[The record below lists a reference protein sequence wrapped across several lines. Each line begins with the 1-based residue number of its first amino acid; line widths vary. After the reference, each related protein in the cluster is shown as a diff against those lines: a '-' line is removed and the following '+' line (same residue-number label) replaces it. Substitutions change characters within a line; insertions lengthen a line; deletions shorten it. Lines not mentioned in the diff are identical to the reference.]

1 MRPFPLRSRLTVPI
15 ALLLPPLVLL
25 ATVTLGNKTLLP
37 VDNLTAFEPWASAS
51 DSFNLTPPQA
61 PHNALLS
68 DLILEN
74 YAWKRFIRQAI
85 AAREI
90 PLWNP
95 YLFGGIPFLAS
106 GQHSLFY
113 PFSLIFYV
121 LPLAKA
127 YGWFMLSQY
136 FLAGVTMYLFART
149 LRIGRWGALVGAG
162 VYQLSLFMVVSA
174 VFPMIVAGAV
184 WLPLLLLAVESI
196 LRQRRLF
203 GRPAS
208 LPWMVVGALTI
219 GLQLLAGH
227 PEVVAYS
234 VLMAAAYAAW
244 QLLPLALSSR
254 GRAALRP
261 AVFIGGMVAFGLLLG
276 ALQFLPLL
284 EAAGSNFRADA
295 ASLAEVRG
303 WGYPP
308 RRLITLLA
316 PNFFGNPSHHR
327 YFDWFTRSWTPVS
340 VNALGERITAIDWG
354 IKNYVEGGMYVG
366 VLPLLLSGVALLSP
380 GTGRNASARLRPLKW
395 FFALLAALSL
405 AFAFGTPLYALVY
418 HLPGLSQLHSPFRWV
433 WPFSLCMATLAAL
446 GADSLAAGNRNGRS
460 AAAGGLARLAMVAG
474 SGLILTVAL
483 ASTFYPRAEPVIQRA
498 FWQLARAHSAFADA
512 RMFFSYQAR
521 WLVQLG
527 LLLLLSGLALW
538 KAARSHGRHWR
549 AALLGL
555 LLADLLIAGYGFNPS
570 SDPAPLEYTPPV
582 VEFLQQDKSAWRFT
596 TYDPAGQ
603 KPLNANSG
611 WLFDLQDVRGYDSII
626 PRQYA
631 DYMTLIEPQHELAYN
646 RIAPIGSQQGLHSPL
661 LDLLNVKYVIS
672 QQEIDYPQKYTLV
685 YQGELRV
692 YRNEAVSPRAFTLPE
707 GCAFTAAGFAATLRD
722 YDPRR
727 FIVLPPGA
735 SDRPSRPT
743 EPERECRPEPAKI
756 TASSLNEVHIQ
767 ADLRQPGYLLLADS
781 YAPGWQ
787 AFVRTEAVPEER
799 EPMLRANGNFRAVR
813 LNAGRQQVRFKYS
826 PTSFRLGGMAS
837 ALSVL
842 TLLLL
847 ITVWAWRAFYREQSA
862 SPVSRVAKNSLA
874 PMGFNLL
881 NRAIDFIFAMFY
893 LRVLGPA
900 EAGNYATAI
909 VIIGWFEI
917 WTNFGLNTWLSREA
931 SRDRAHANRFLSNTT
946 IFRLLLGGVT
956 LPVLLGGIALYQRHT
971 GALGSDTVLAIAL
984 LAVGMLF
991 SSVSTGLTA
1000 LFYAYEKAEY
1010 PAVVSSLTTVLK
1022 VAFGLGA
1029 LLLGYGFVGLAG
1041 VTIVVNAITM
1051 TVLAMMV
1058 WRFFFRPRS
1067 EFDLALQ
1074 REMVSESF
1082 PLMLN
1087 HLLATLFFK
1096 IDIPMIRAMRGEAE
1110 VGRYGTAYKFVDAFN
1125 VIPAFFTFALFPL
1138 MSRQAAADRPA
1149 LTRTYHLA
1157 IKLLVAV
1164 ALPLAMVTTFLA
1176 APLVGLLGGHE
1187 FLPDGALALQLIIWS
1202 IPFGWINSVTNYL
1215 LVAIGQQRALTRAF
1229 VIAVAFNIAI
1239 NAMFIPR
1246 YGFRAAAI
1254 STILSEI
1261 VVGVA
1266 FQWYVFRHLS
1276 PTPWRRLFW
1285 RLGAA
1290 ALLMAATT
1298 WLGAQLHVLL
1308 GLLLGGCVYLAAIII
1323 LRVFAVPERK
1333 LLAELLPG
1341 PVRNGITA
1349 LSRE

>member
-1 MRPFPLRSRLTVPI
+1 MKPFPLRSRLTVPVT
-15 ALLLPPLVLL
+15 LLLPPLLLL
-25 ATVTLGNKTLLP
+25 ATVTLGDKTLLP
-37 VDNLTAFEPWASAS
+37 ADNLIAFEPWTSAAAEL
-51 DSFNLTPPQA
+51 NLTEPEE

-95 YLFGGIPFLAS
+95 YLFAGVPFLAS
-106 GQHSLFY
+106 GQHSLLY
-113 PFSLIFYV
+113 PFSLIFYI

-136 FLAGVTMYLFART
+136 FLAGVNMYLFTRA

-196 LRQRRLF
+196 LRQRPLF
-203 GRPAS
+203 GHPAS
-208 LPWMVVGALTI
+208 LPWMVIGALTI
-219 GLQLLAGH
+219 GLQMLAGH

-234 VLMAAAYAAW
+234 LLVTAAYAAW
-244 QLLPLALSSR
+244 QLVPLVLSNR

-261 AVFIGGMVAFGLLLG
+261 ALFISGVAFFGFLLG

-284 EAAGSNFRADA
+284 EAAGSNFRADT
-295 ASLAEVRG
+295 ASLTEVRG
-303 WGYPP
+303 WGYPV
-308 RRLITLLA
+308 RRLVTLLA
-316 PNFFGNPSHHR
+316 PNFFGNPSHHG
-327 YFDWFTRSWTPVS
+327 YFDWFTLSWNAVS

-366 VLPLLLSGVALLSP
+366 VLPLLLAAVALLNP
-380 GTGRNASARLRPLKW
+380 AGRRNSRVRRRSVTW

-405 AFAFGTPLYALVY
+405 AFAFGTPLYALIY
-418 HLPGLSQLHSPFRWV
+418 HFPGLSQLHSPFRWV
-433 WPFSLCMATLAAL
+433 WPFSLCVAALAAQ
-446 GADSLAAGNRNGRS
+446 GADLLAVGIHSGRNSPANR
-460 AAAGGLARLAMVAG
+460 LARLSTL
-474 SGLILTVAL
+474 SGASLILAVVL
-483 ASTFYPRAEPVIQRA
+483 AFTFYPRAEPFVQRA
-498 FWQLARAHSAFADA
+498 FWQLARASSAFSDA

-521 WLVQLG
+521 WLLQLG

-538 KAARSHGRHWR
+538 KAARSHDRRWQ

-570 SDPAPLEYTPPV
+570 SDSAPLNYTPPV
-582 VEFLQQDKSAWRFT
+582 VEFLKRDKSTWRFT

-603 KPLNANSG
+603 KPFNANSG
-611 WLFDLQDVRGYDSII
+611 WLFNLHDVRGYDSII
-626 PRQYA
+626 PRQYV
-631 DYMTLIEPQHELAYN
+631 DYMSLIEPQHELSYN
-646 RIAPIGSQQGLHSPL
+646 RIAPIGSWQGLHSPL
-661 LDLLNVKYVIS
+661 LDLLNVKYVLS
-672 QQEIDYPQKYTLV
+672 QQEIDSPQKYALV
-685 YQGELRV
+685 YEGELRV
-692 YRNEAVSPRAFTLPE
+692 YHNMDVSPRAFTLTE
-707 GCAFTAAGFAATLRD
+707 SCAFITPDFAAALRE
-722 YDPRR
+722 YDPRH
-727 FIVLPPGA
+727 FIALQPGA
-735 SDRPSRPT
+735 ADLPAQPT
-743 EPERECRPEPAKI
+743 EPERECRPEPANI
-756 TASSLNEVHIQ
+756 TSSSLNEVHIEANLQ
-767 ADLRQPGYLLLADS
+767 QPGYLLLADS

-787 AFVRTEAVPEER
+787 AFVRADGAPEER
-799 EPMLRANGNFRAVR
+799 KPVLRANGNFRALH
-813 LNAGRQQVRFKYS
+813 LNTGWQQVRFKYS
-826 PTSFRLGGMAS
+826 PASFRLGGLIS

-847 ITVWAWRAFYREQSA
+847 VTVWAWRTFYREQSS
-862 SPVSRVAKNSLA
+862 SPVRRVAKNSIA

-881 NRAIDFIFAMFY
+881 NRTIDFIFAMFY

-909 VIIGWFEI
+909 VIIGWFDI

-931 SRDRAHANRFLSNTT
+931 SRTRAHANRFLSNTT
-946 IFRLLLGGVT
+946 IFRVLLGGIT
-956 LPVLLGGIALYQRHT
+956 LPIFLGGIALYQRNT
-971 GALGSDTVLAIAL
+971 GALGDDTVLAIAL

-1022 VAFGLGA
+1022 VAFGVGA
-1029 LLLGYGFVGLAG
+1029 LLLGYGFVGLAA

-1051 TVLAMMV
+1051 TVLAVTV
-1058 WRFFFRPRS
+1058 WRLLFRPRA
-1067 EFDLALQ
+1067 EFDIALQ
-1074 REMVSESF
+1074 RDMVSESF

-1096 IDIPMIRAMRGEAE
+1096 IDIPMIRAMRGESE

-1125 VIPAFFTFALFPL
+1125 IIPSLFTFALFPL
-1138 MSRQAAADRPA
+1138 MSRQAASDRPA

-1157 IKLLVAV
+1157 IKLLVTV
-1164 ALPLAMVTTFLA
+1164 ALPLAVVITFLA
-1176 APLVGLLGGHE
+1176 APLVGLLGGRE
-1187 FLPDGALALQLIIWS
+1187 FLPDGALALQLVIWS

-1215 LVAIGQQRALTRAF
+1215 LVAIGQQRVLTRAF
-1229 VIAVAFNIAI
+1229 VFAVTFNIVI
-1239 NAMFIPR
+1239 NAMLIPR

-1254 STILSEI
+1254 STILSEL
-1261 VVGVA
+1261 VVGAA

-1276 PTPWRRLFW
+1276 PTPWWRLFW

-1290 ALLMAATT
+1290 TLLMVSTT
-1298 WLGAQLHVLL
+1298 WMVAKLHVLL
-1308 GLLLGGCVYLAAIII
+1308 GLLLGISVYMAATIF
-1323 LRVFAVPERK
+1323 LGVFAGPERK
-1333 LLAELLPG
+1333 LIAELLPT
-1341 PVRNGITA
+1341 PVRKRIVT
-1349 LSRE
+1349 LSHE